1 MSASIE
7 LPPALLQSDD
17 YAALNDEQRRNFL
30 ARLRYCEEVAEKAIT
45 AERAQDLD
53 LLDAVDDIELDVL
66 SILSGFGEVDSTV
79 SLYKVHS
86 SWTFE
91 CDRRAMAALVP
102 SDAADFLRQPH
113 IGLTAS
119 APEAVAWL
127 ARWGRALNTAL
138 DCLAAATSFTAAVT
152 HLIVVDALV
161 SSYLAFAACVRLGG
175 QT

>member
-1 MSASIE
+1 MSTSVE
-7 LPPALLQSDD
+7 LPPALLQSVD

-30 ARLRYCEEVAEKAIT
+30 ARLCYCEEVAEKAIT
-45 AERAQDLD
+45 AAQAQDLD

-66 SILSGFGEVDSTV
+66 SILSGFGDVDSAV

-102 SDAADFLRQPH
+102 PDAANFLRQSP

-119 APEAVAWL
+119 TAEAVAWL
-127 ARWGRALNTAL
+127 DRWGHALSTTL
-138 DCLAAATSFTAAVT
+138 DCLAVATSFTAAVT
-152 HLIVVDALV
+152 YLIVADALV
-161 SSYLAFAACVRLGG
+161 SSYLAFAACMRLGG
-175 QT
+175 QK

>member
-1 MSASIE
+1 MESA
-7 LPPALLQSDD
+7 D

-30 ARLRYCEEVAEKAIT
+30 ARLRYCEEVAEKAI
-45 AERAQDLD
+45 AAARAHDLD

-102 SDAADFLRQPH
+102 SDVADFLRQPP

-119 APEAVAWL
+119 VAEAVGWL
-127 ARWGRALNTAL
+127 DRWGRALSKAFA
-138 DCLAAATSFTAAVT
+138 CLAVATSFTAAVT
-152 HLIVVDALV
+152 HLIVVDALI
-161 SSYLAFAACVRLGG
+161 SSYLTFAACVRLGG